1 MGSPAAPVTMLAG
14 GGPGAQGE
22 PHGPGPPALRCTL
35 IPLGALYLW
44 NWDMLDRQTRGMT
57 QRQRYRTGSE
67 RGALALSFK
76 AVTGLILAGSAVA
89 QTASVENTLLAPSD
103 LSAGDRFG
111 SSLAVDG
118 DLIAVSLQDGAPGG
132 SVGEVRVFERGA
144 GTLSSQA
151 QFQVLGSAPDF
162 GWSLDLDGDRLAVCS
177 GGGGDLVHVFQ
188 RSVLGWNL
196 DAIIPAPS
204 GTPTQV
210 SVDLEGD
217 RLVVGVASDGT
228 AGTEAGTAY
237 IYDLSGGAWSLSAQL
252 FADNP
257 APFQRFG
264 ASVGIGS
271 DYVVVGRP
279 TTPSRSPVVWGGVWV
294 YELTSAGWAHTAKLR
309 APDGGAGREIPVDM
323 AVDGERIVLAEQG
336 SLAAGGPPS
345 GGVHFYERVGGLW
358 LFESTIDPPDPA
370 TNDLRWGH
378 QVDLDGDRLL
388 ISPRTQPR
396 TWIYRQQA
404 SGDWMTEAVVVPRA
418 PWNDVTNVAAL
429 GSDYT
434 VIGNPGSDLVV
445 TGGGVVRIYDE
456 PYQSVGNMVCVPG
469 VSMPCPCGNDPGD
482 GVPSGCRSSLGFGS
496 MLVAGGSASVL
507 SDDLRL
513 NLNGDVPSMAV
524 VLWGMPGAAQVRTS
538 FGGLACV
545 GSGAR
550 RLALTGAGTQDFG
563 PGLLRLAGASAG
575 ETWTFQAV
583 YRDVASTCGEIN
595 WTNAVEVTLVP

>member
-1 MGSPAAPVTMLAG
+1 MTKRPRFSTGTEHGAFALSLVTM
-14 GGPGAQGE
+14 
-22 PHGPGPPALRCTL
+22 
-35 IPLGALYLW
+35 
-44 NWDMLDRQTRGMT
+44 
-57 QRQRYRTGSE
+57 
-67 RGALALSFK
+67 
-76 AVTGLILAGSAVA
+76 TGLILAGSATA
-89 QTASVENTLLAPSD
+89 QTASVESALLAPSD
-103 LSAGDRFG
+103 LSAGDQFG
-111 SSLAVDG
+111 RSVAVDG
-118 DLIAVSLQDGAPGG
+118 DLIAVGLRDGAPGG
-132 SVGEVRVFERGA
+132 TVGEVRVFERGI
-144 GTLSSQA
+144 GTASSQA
-151 QFQVLGSAPDF
+151 QFQVQGSAPDF

-177 GGGGDLVHVFQ
+177 GGGGDLVHVFE
-188 RSVLGWNL
+188 RNALGWNL

-204 GTPTQV
+204 GVPTTV
-210 SVDLEGD
+210 SVDIEGD
-217 RLVVGVASDGT
+217 RLVVGVPGDDT

-237 IYDLSGGAWSLSAQL
+237 IYDLSGGAWTLAAQL

-264 ASVGIGS
+264 ASVGIGP

-279 TTPSRSPVVWGGVWV
+279 TTPSRNPVVWGGVWV
-294 YELTSAGWAHTAKLR
+294 YELTGAGWTHTAKLR

-358 LFESTIDPPDPA
+358 LFQSTVDAPDPA

-388 ISPRTQPR
+388 ISPRNQPR

-404 SGDWMTEAVVVPRA
+404 SGDWLTEAVVVPQA

-429 GSDYT
+429 GPDYT
-434 VIGNPGSDLVV
+434 VLGNPGSDIVV
-445 TGGGVVRIYDE
+445 TGAGVVRIYDE
-456 PYQSVGNMVCVPG
+456 PYQTTGNIVCVPG
-469 VSMPCPCGNDPGD
+469 ASMPCPCGNDPGV
-482 GVPSGCRSSLGFGS
+482 GVPSGCRSSLGYGA
-496 MLVAGGSASVL
+496 MLVGSGSPSAL

-513 NLNGDVPSMAV
+513 NLNGEVPSMAV
-524 VLWGMPGAAQVRTS
+524 VLWGMPGSAQVRTS

-545 GSGAR
+545 GIGAR
-550 RLALTGAGTQDFG
+550 RLAIGGPGTQDFG

-583 YRDVASTCGEIN
+583 YRDLASTCGEIN
-595 WTNAVEVTLVP
+595 WTNAIEVTLVP